1 MPILQVTPLQP
12 ASQIGLNSV
21 NPSWIYIQTNDTQLT
36 VTTAGYFNQY
46 SSATINEYQMALV
59 YTTDTKTSV
68 YGVSVDAAGIVT
80 LSPDAGNGNVVG
92 IPVTIDDI
100 PTFANT
106 NGALKDGSIIARA
119 IGFIQSGTR
128 DSQGG
133 FIAFSGEGD
142 VGTTIY
148 ASRPS
153 RADSVVIISN
163 DHHDAGTSILFPDS
177 GAAESHVILSDSPDT
192 QYINTGNVEIT
203 QGDLTVRNGTVTLI
217 NGNLTVGFITLH
229 SNDGVISM
237 FPGVFDAGKLDIIAT
252 ANADSD
258 VTVLLTNASHAASTV
273 VRIPDSGATFSNFI
287 LSEAPGD
294 QFINSGGLSVSGGDI
309 STGSSGIAGSVFI
322 YPAAALS
329 GSFRLLCSDAAGNY
343 RSTLTTYPNI
353 GQSTT
358 YTLGNAATAN
368 QSVLVS
374 SATNVGNS
382 AALISIDQVI
392 TFSELASGGVF
403 DITSGAG
410 YRIRD
415 MVLNLGGTN
424 FSGIGG
430 NRNIQITDG
439 TTVYT
444 VIPAAVAQALV
455 NAKWGTAVT
464 MPYPVSASVNT
475 ETVAALKVSYSGGT
489 TDYTAGSLTISF
501 LLEKVT

>member
-1 MPILQVTPLQP
+1 MAVLQVKPLSP
-12 ASQIGLNSV
+12 ASTIGLV
-21 NPSWIYIQTNDTQLT
+21 GVDPSWVYIKTNDTEIA
-36 VTTAGYFNQY
+36 VTTAGYLNEHSDASF
-46 SSATINEYQMALV
+46 NEYQMALL
-59 YTTDTKTSV
+59 YTTDKKTSI
-68 YGVSVDAAGIVT
+68 YGITVDVSGTIT
-80 LSPDAGNGNVVG
+80 LTQDGVPGTVVG
-92 IPVTIDDI
+92 LPVVVDDI
-100 PTFANT
+100 VTFANT
-106 NGALKDGSIIARA
+106 DGALKDGSIIARA
-119 IGFIQSGTR
+119 IGFVQSGTR

-153 RADSVVIISN
+153 RKDSAVIISN
-163 DHHDAGTSILFPDS
+163 DYHNAGTSILFPDS
-177 GAAESHVILSDSPDT
+177 GVAESYVILSDSLDT

-203 QGDLTVRNGTVTLI
+203 QGDLTVRNGEVNLI

-252 ANADSD
+252 ANDASD
-258 VTVLLTNASHAASTV
+258 VTVLITNRSHAASTV
-273 VRIPDSGATFSNFI
+273 VRIPDSGATFSDFI

-309 STGSSGIAGSVFI
+309 STGSSGIAGSIFI
-322 YPAAALS
+322 YPSAALS

-343 RSTLTTYPNI
+343 RSTLTTFPNI

-358 YTLGNAATAN
+358 YTLGNAATAT

-382 AALISIDQVI
+382 AALISVDQVI

-410 YRIRD
+410 YRIRAIQ
-415 MVLNLGGTN
+415 LNKVGTN
-424 FSGIGG
+424 FSGGG
-430 NRNIQITDG
+430 GDRNIQITDG
-439 TTVYT
+439 TTVYSI
-444 VIPAAVAQALV
+444 IPAATAQSLTNAVWGATALPLP
-455 NAKWGTAVT
+455 ATA
-464 MPYPVSASVNT
+464 SINT
-475 ETVAALKVSYSGGT
+475 QTVAALKVAYSGGSA
-489 TDYTAGSLTISF
+489 DYTAGSMTITF
-501 LLEKVT
+501 QLQKVT